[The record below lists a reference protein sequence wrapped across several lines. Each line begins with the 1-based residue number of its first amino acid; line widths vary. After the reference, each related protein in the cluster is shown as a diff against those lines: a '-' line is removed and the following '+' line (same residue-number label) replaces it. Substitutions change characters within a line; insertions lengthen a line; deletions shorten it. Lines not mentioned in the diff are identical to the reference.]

1 MANWY
6 LQKGDQRIGPVP
18 LETLQGM
25 AASGQIAPSDLVW
38 TDGMPAWQP
47 AGSQIWFQAVPPP
60 PPPPPFSSPS
70 IQPSAPLFASQQSYA
85 SEPPSLLG
93 WSIAVLLCCCIPGG
107 IVGIVYANK
116 AKSEWARGNYV
127 EAQAAYNTGKN
138 WLIGSAI
145 FGVIANAIVFMARM
159 NHL

>member
-1 MANWY
+1 MENWY
-6 LQKGDQRIGPVP
+6 LQKGDQRLGPM
-18 LETLQGM
+18 TLDALQSM
-25 AASGQIAPSDLVW
+25 VASGQVAPTDLVW
-38 TDGMPAWQP
+38 ANGMPTWQP
-47 AGSQIWFQAVPPP
+47 ASSQPWFYNAP

-70 IQPSAPLFASQQSYA
+70 IQPSAPLFASQQPYA
-85 SEPPSLLG
+85 GEPPSLLG

-127 EAQAAYNTGKN
+127 AAQAAYNTGKN

-145 FGVIANAIVFMARM
+145 FGVVAYALSLLVRM
-159 NHL
+159 NH